1 MRDKIG
7 ASAPFPQACSASRVS
22 SRTSHAMAHDEQL
35 AARVRA
41 LLADRADVSERKMFG
56 GLTFLVSG
64 NMCCGVNKDEL
75 IVRLDPE
82 REDEALSRPHAR
94 AMDFTG
100 RHMPG
105 FITIRPEGLN
115 DDYLDEWV
123 RKAVARAALLPPK

>member
-1 MRDKIG
+1 
-7 ASAPFPQACSASRVS
+7 
-22 SRTSHAMAHDEQL
+22 MAYDEHL

-41 LLADRADVSERKMFG
+41 LLSDRADVSERKMFG
-56 GLTFLVSG
+56 GLTFMVGG

-105 FITIRPEGLN
+105 FIAVQPEGLN
-115 DDYLDEWV
+115 GEQLDRWV
-123 RKAVARAALLPPK
+123 QDAVARAASLPRK

>member
-1 MRDKIG
+1 
-7 ASAPFPQACSASRVS
+7 
-22 SRTSHAMAHDEQL
+22 MAYDEHL

-41 LLADRADVSERKMFG
+41 LLSDRADVSERKMFG
-56 GLTFLVSG
+56 GLTFMVGG

-82 REDEALSRPHAR
+82 REHDALSRPHTR

-123 RKAVARAALLPPK
+123 RGAVARAALLAPK

>member
-1 MRDKIG
+1 MG
-7 ASAPFPQACSASRVS
+7 Y
-22 SRTSHAMAHDEQL
+22 DEQL

-41 LLADRADVSERKMFG
+41 LLSDRADVSERKMFG
-56 GLTFLVSG
+56 GLTFMVGG

-82 REDEALSRPHAR
+82 REEGALSRPHTR

-105 FITIRPEGLN
+105 FITIRPQGL
-115 DDYLDEWV
+115 DDGRLDEWV
-123 RKAVARAALLPPK
+123 REAVVRAALLPPK

>member
-1 MRDKIG
+1 MLEREARGPRGIPSWARDL
-7 ASAPFPQACSASRVS
+7 
-22 SRTSHAMAHDEQL
+22 MAYDEHL

-41 LLADRADVSERKMFG
+41 LLDDRDDVSERKMFG
-56 GLTFLVSG
+56 GLTFLVGG

-82 REDEALSRPHAR
+82 REDEALSRPNAR

-105 FITIRPEGLN
+105 FITVRSEGLG
-115 DDYLDEWV
+115 DDQLDGWV
-123 RKAVARAALLPPK
+123 HEAVARAALLPPK

>member
-1 MRDKIG
+1 
-7 ASAPFPQACSASRVS
+7 
-22 SRTSHAMAHDEQL
+22 MAYDEQL
-35 AARVRA
+35 AARVRV

-56 GLTFLVSG
+56 GLTFMLGG

-100 RHMPG
+100 RRMPG
-105 FITIRPEGLN
+105 FITVQPEGL
-115 DDYLDEWV
+115 DGEQLDEWV
-123 RKAVARAALLPPK
+123 QDAVARAASLPRK

>member
-1 MRDKIG
+1 
-7 ASAPFPQACSASRVS
+7 
-22 SRTSHAMAHDEQL
+22 MAYDEHL

-41 LLADRADVSERKMFG
+41 LLANRADVSERKMFG
-56 GLTFLVSG
+56 GLTFMVGG

-82 REDEALSRPHAR
+82 REQGALSRPHTR

-105 FITIRPEGLN
+105 FITIRPQGL
-115 DDYLDEWV
+115 DDAGLDEWV
-123 RKAVARAALLPPK
+123 REAVARAALLPAK

>member
-1 MRDKIG
+1 
-7 ASAPFPQACSASRVS
+7 
-22 SRTSHAMAHDEQL
+22 MAYDEQL

-41 LLADRADVSERKMFG
+41 LLSDRADVSERKMFG
-56 GLTFLVSG
+56 GLTFMLGG

-94 AMDFTG
+94 PMDFTS

-105 FITIRPEGLN
+105 FITVQPEGL
-115 DDYLDEWV
+115 DGEQLDRWV
-123 RKAVARAALLPPK
+123 QDAVARAASLPRK